1 MALPTRNDVII
12 RGALQNVS
20 IMYRNASFIGSQV
33 FPTITGLNSR
43 TQILKYA
50 KGPWFRLEAA
60 LRAEGTVAERGSY
73 SVSTTNIDPKQVSIG
88 KAVTDELVRSSSE
101 PGNLPL
107 QPITEA
113 IEYCANQIDLYNE
126 KLIAD
131 AIFAQ
136 TWADGVA
143 HGTDMHGAWA
153 TQTTASTLI
162 SDIRAG
168 KSAVQAATGLEPNTL
183 LMDYATWVKILDN
196 ALILDRIKYSQAGVT
211 TEQIVAMVLG
221 LDRVLVG
228 KALINS
234 AKEHNGEATFTPK
247 QLWEYNTGKGSAFLY
262 YTPASAG
269 LRTPAAGYKYQLN
282 IDGAAREVRSYRED
296 PERQMVYE
304 VTEESQISCLGL
316 DLGYLYKDCISD

>member
-20 IMYRNASFIGSQV
+20 ITYRNASFIGSQV

-73 SVSTTNIDPKQVSIG
+73 SVSTENIDPKQVSIG
-88 KAVTDELVRSSSE
+88 KAVTDELVRSTTE
-101 PGNLPL
+101 PGNLPI

-136 TWADGVA
+136 TWADGVL
-143 HGTDMHGAWA
+143 HGTDMQGAWA

-168 KSAVQAATGLEPNTL
+168 KSAVQAKTGLEPNTL

-221 LDRVLVG
+221 LERVLVG

-247 QLWEYNTGKGSAFLY
+247 QLWEYNSGKGSAFLY
-262 YTPASAG
+262 YTPVSAG
-269 LRTPAAGYKYQLN
+269 LRTPAAGYKYQMN

-296 PERQMVYE
+296 AHRQTVYE
-304 VTEESQISCLGL
+304 VTEESQVSCLGL
-316 DLGYLYKDCISD
+316 DCGYLYKDTIVT